1 MAGRPR
7 GEASTVL
14 RVHSRVH
21 VCVQGGPHLDGAV
34 LDVSVCR
41 RELRDGRRGF
51 GGRGYAHSTAPPE
64 TTPLASRS
72 RGSRRFPLL
81 TQGHSGGRGTG
92 QPREGGGRLLAAAVL
107 SPEVTE
113 ELVSAT
119 EQWEAERPAPRAAPS
134 APRQREPADGKR
146 SRR

>member
-1 MAGRPR
+1 M
-7 GEASTVL
+7 L
-14 RVHSRVH
+14 I
-21 VCVQGGPHLDGAV
+21 
-34 LDVSVCR
+34 
-41 RELRDGRRGF
+41 
-51 GGRGYAHSTAPPE
+51 
-64 TTPLASRS
+64 
-72 RGSRRFPLL
+72 
-81 TQGHSGGRGTG
+81 QGHSGGRGTG
-92 QPREGGGRLLAAAVL
+92 QPREGGGRLVAAAVL